1 MDKLSVRPITRWNAF
16 HVNQGNS
23 KTIGRLHVVH
33 SSNYIIISN
42 STITELSIVCY
53 AE

>member
-23 KTIGRLHVVH
+23 KTIGRLRVH
-33 SSNYIIISN
+33 SSNYTIISN
-42 STITELSIVCY
+42 STIIELSIV
-53 AE
+53 